1 MYSHVQYKRKV
12 KLKEYFHIY
21 TLAMAKTTSSLVL
34 VVLVM
39 AIFNGHLEA
48 AGKGA
53 EPGKDYKSQKTGL
66 IFYCPFW
73 YGQCFVA
80 HVPLFCSLYYQYC
93 VPVDHAPN
101 APTVAKSPTP

>member
-1 MYSHVQYKRKV
+1 
-12 KLKEYFHIY
+12 
-21 TLAMAKTTSSLVL
+21 MAKTTSSLVL

-101 APTVAKSPTP
+101 AGPNAPI